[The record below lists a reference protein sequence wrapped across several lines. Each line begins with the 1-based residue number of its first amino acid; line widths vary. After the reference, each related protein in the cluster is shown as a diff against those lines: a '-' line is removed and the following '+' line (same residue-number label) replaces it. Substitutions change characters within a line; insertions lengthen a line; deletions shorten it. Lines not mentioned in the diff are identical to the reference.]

1 MQIIQKK
8 VNMKIFV
15 MNIFEKI
22 ILNVW
27 IFLNVTIKY
36 MFSTSENETL
46 ILYFKKIILKI

>member
-1 MQIIQKK
+1 
-8 VNMKIFV
+8 MKIFV

-27 IFLNVTIKY
+27 IFLNVNIKY
-36 MFSTSENETL
+36 MFSTSEDGTL